1 MRHEARELPAL
12 NLPDLESLRCFL
24 EAARA
29 LNFRA
34 AAATVHLTPAALS
47 KRIQQLERVLGAR
60 LFERTTRRVTLTEA
74 GLALIPVAEETL
86 NAAEACVRSARGETG
101 PAPRELTLG
110 TRHELGLSWVLPL
123 LADLER
129 IFPHLTIHLYF
140 SSGPDL
146 ELRVRSGEIDCA
158 ITSRRTQDP
167 RLDGRRLHRED
178 YVFVGHPKLL
188 GKLPFESSEDALQHT
203 LYDAQRSLPLFEYW
217 RSAPGGRALHFGAV
231 RVMGT
236 IAAIRWSILRK
247 QGVAVLPRYQI
258 QPDLERGRL
267 VQILPEVECQSDDF
281 RLMFRANDPRLSIF
295 EGLAEELRAHPL
307 R

>member
-1 MRHEARELPAL
+1 M

-47 KRIQQLERVLGAR
+47 KRIQQLERVLGVR

-86 NAAEACVRSARGETG
+86 SSAEACVRSARGETG
-101 PAPRELTLG
+101 PAPQELTLG

-123 LADLER
+123 LADLEGS
-129 IFPHLTIHLYF
+129 FPHLTFHLYF

-158 ITSRRTQDP
+158 VTSRRTQDP
-167 RLDGRRLHRED
+167 RLDGRRLHQES

-188 GKLPFESSEDALQHT
+188 EKTPFASPDDAKHHT

-217 RSAPGGRALHFGAV
+217 RSAPGGRALHFGGV

-236 IAAIRWSILRK
+236 IAAIRWSVLRK
-247 QGVAVLPRYQI
+247 SGVAVLPRYQI
-258 QPDLERGRL
+258 QADLKRGRL
-267 VQILPEVECQSDDF
+267 IEILPEIACLSDDF
-281 RLMFRANDPRLSIF
+281 RLMYRAQDPRRTIYES
-295 EGLAEELRAHPL
+295 LAEELRQHPL
-307 R
+307 Q